1 MDCRFVGRVQD
12 GKKAELAMKISQ
24 VRNGVTDLTSGIE
37 SMRIQRDT
45 MIAEIDRS
53 EREATVGCPSLLLF
67 CCSG

>member
-1 MDCRFVGRVQD
+1 MDCRYVGRVQD

-24 VRNGVTDLTSGIE
+24 VRNGVTDLTSSIE

-53 EREATVGCPSLLLF
+53 EREATVGCPYLLF
-67 CCSG
+67 FRSSQ